1 MYKSTFQDLTSD
13 VGRLVGTV
21 EEVSFFYFN
30 ASLKRH
36 GTTVTQVLGKNRGEV
51 VKIADRVE
59 ENVGFI
65 KNPSV
70 IFQFL

>member
-1 MYKSTFQDLTSD
+1 M
-13 VGRLVGTV
+13 
-21 EEVSFFYFN
+21 
-30 ASLKRH
+30 
-36 GTTVTQVLGKNRGEV
+36 TQVLGKNRGEV
-51 VKIADRVE
+51 VKLADRVE